1 MKRFAAILTAVVM
14 ALALVAAAYA
24 MVRHLGLVDGL
35 DFGCGQY
42 YYTDIPNWQDY
53 FSGEAYRDRFPKAL
67 YFVLFFAW
75 GYVTYRFWKWVDAR
89 SSDDE

>member
-14 ALALVAAAYA
+14 ALALAAAAYA

-42 YYTDIPNWQDY
+42 YYTDIPN
-53 FSGEAYRDRFPKAL
+53 
-67 YFVLFFAW
+67 
-75 GYVTYRFWKWVDAR
+75 
-89 SSDDE
+89 

>member
-1 MKRFAAILTAVVM
+1 M
-14 ALALVAAAYA
+14 ALALAAAAYA

-53 FSGEAYRDRFPKAL
+53 LSGEAHPHRFPQAL
-67 YFVLFFAW
+67 HFALFFAPC
-75 GYVTYRFWKWVDAR
+75 YVTYRFWKWVDAR